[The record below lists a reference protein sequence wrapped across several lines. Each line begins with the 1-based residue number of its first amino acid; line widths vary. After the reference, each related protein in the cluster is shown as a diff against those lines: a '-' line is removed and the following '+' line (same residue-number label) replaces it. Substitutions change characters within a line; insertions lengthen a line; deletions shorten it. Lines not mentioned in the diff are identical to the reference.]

1 MVCEVRGVST
11 AQSEVEVGEERKEEE
26 EGKVEED
33 EEDEYE
39 EKEEEEDALHHFHAS
54 GSAGLQMRMQN
65 SVSEMNECHSL
76 TCWRLPLRARSASRS
91 VSRRA

>member
-1 MVCEVRGVST
+1 MWSARCEESVRRRVRCG
-11 AQSEVEVGEERKEEE
+11 VGEERKEEGE
-26 EGKVEED
+26 EED
-33 EEDEYE
+33 EEDEDE
-39 EKEEEEDALHHFHAS
+39 DEEEDALHHFHAS